1 LNTRSPIGHGNH
13 YADKQPLRIGAKS
26 KSLLNKRFHRH
37 ISRFCSDAPLSV
49 LEIGAGHGFFA
60 QACTELG
67 NKYLGVEPNPIMFQL
82 LSQQGFEVLQE
93 SCPPISLPDE
103 QFDLVYA
110 GYLLEYLP
118 SARAAFEL
126 VREIRRVLRPGGI
139 AAIVSSDY
147 MRMKK
152 EFWNVSYLASFA
164 TSERRLK
171 QLYYDACLDHLGTI
185 HFAGNLFGVSRYLAY
200 LFYSV
205 YSYRFL
211 EAAFGQRS
219 KLDSR
224 FYKLRVTF
232 PEGLLSIAR
241 RP

>member
-1 LNTRSPIGHGNH
+1 MAYGNH

-26 KSLLNKRFHRH
+26 KSILNRRFYRH
-37 ISRFCSDAPLSV
+37 IVQYCPPPPLKI

-60 QACTELG
+60 AACTEKP
-67 NKYLGVEPNPIMFQL
+67 NDYVAIEPNRIMREQL
-82 LSQQGFEVLQE
+82 RGRGYEVFED
-93 SCPPISLPDE
+93 SCPPIPFSAR

-110 GYLLEYLP
+110 GYLVEYLP
-118 SARAAFEL
+118 TPRAAFEL
-126 VREIRRVLRPGGI
+126 FREIERVLAPGGV
-139 AAIVSSDY
+139 AAIVSSDH

-152 EFWNVSYLASFA
+152 EFWNVSYLTAFA
-164 TSERRLK
+164 TTERRLK
-171 QLYYDACLDHLGTI
+171 QLFYDTDLEHLETKN
-185 HFAGNLFGVSRYLAY
+185 FAGNLFGISRFLAY
-200 LFYSV
+200 MFYSV

-211 EAAFGQRS
+211 ESVFRQRS

-241 RP
+241 KA